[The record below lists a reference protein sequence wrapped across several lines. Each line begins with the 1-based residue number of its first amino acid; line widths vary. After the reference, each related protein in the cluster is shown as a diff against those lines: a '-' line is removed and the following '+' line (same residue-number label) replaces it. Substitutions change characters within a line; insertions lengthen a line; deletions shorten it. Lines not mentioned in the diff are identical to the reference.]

1 MSTLLRLTDHGLYC
15 DAGDFHV
22 DPWGAVPRA
31 VVTHAHRDHVAWGC
45 EAYLTDTEIR
55 RVDAFVRQS
64 TLEKFGPVGTV
75 KPELVG
81 RPEQADTIE
90 TVRALLV
97 PDGRQ

>member
-15 DAGDFHV
+15 EAGDFHG

-31 VVTHAHRDHVAWGC
+31 AVTHAHGDHVAWGW
-45 EAYLTDTEIR
+45 EAYLTDAEIP
-55 RVDAFVRQS
+55 RVDAFVRRN
-64 TLEKFGPVGTV
+64 TLEKFGPVRTF

-90 TVRALLV
+90 TVRALLG